1 METNNQCEKTWFN
14 SRYSTFFPFVYL
26 DPNSPGSLPAPLQLP
41 PSELSALFM
50 TKVTIT
56 VSPTAALAPYFSPHP
71 ITWTPFPGCAQ
82 AALAQCYYPGQPLGN
97 RLRRGLIDCLSVR
110 AGWFSLSPASPLTL
124 PQLSSR
130 LFVSPFCLSHR
141 LAGFPGCVCKKTQML
156 EITTEKRN
164 TEKCSVP
171 TVHYFSPCTKWQTH
185 FKLTDT
191 LGYLT

>member
-1 METNNQCEKTWFN
+1 MIFN
-14 SRYSTFFPFVYL
+14 SRYSTFFPFAYL

-141 LAGFPGCVCKKTQML
+141 LAGFPGCVCKKTQTS
-156 EITTEKRN
+156 EITTKNKYR
-164 TEKCSVP
+164 KMFCSL
-171 TVHYFSPCTKWQTH
+171 FSLFFSLHQM
-185 FKLTDT
+185 TDT
-191 LGYLT
+191 LQTNWHTWVANITRDTVNVLL